1 MKCLMFVSNTS
12 SNIIDKIR
20 KLQTKMAAKEVA
32 MVVILSELADS
43 DDEKPTR
50 GPTRSWIKRRKE
62 NGFFETI
69 IRELILEDLAGFKEM
84 FRMGYADFEKILSSI
99 VVLISP
105 QEIIGGHRPICAEE
119 KLALTLRFLST
130 GEPFSSLSFQ
140 FRISKRAVAYIV
152 KRVCESIVKCLL
164 HTYMSLPGTEDEW
177 LQVAQKFEQRW
188 NYPHVSGAID
198 GKHVV
203 TQKPK
208 NGGSYYYTY
217 KHTHSIILMAIVG
230 PNYECIYADV
240 GTNGRVND
248 SGVWNKS
255 LFLKGIEDGRIHLPS
270 EDLLY
275 NSNI

>member
-1 MKCLMFVSNTS
+1 MFDGMFDVRIATS

-84 FRMGYADFEKILSSI
+84 LRMSYADFEKILSSI

-119 KLALTLRFLST
+119 KLDKSIFL
-130 GEPFSSLSFQ
+130 FSF
-140 FRISKRAVAYIV
+140 
-152 KRVCESIVKCLL
+152 
-164 HTYMSLPGTEDEW
+164 
-177 LQVAQKFEQRW
+177 
-188 NYPHVSGAID
+188 
-198 GKHVV
+198 
-203 TQKPK
+203 
-208 NGGSYYYTY
+208 
-217 KHTHSIILMAIVG
+217 
-230 PNYECIYADV
+230 
-240 GTNGRVND
+240 
-248 SGVWNKS
+248 
-255 LFLKGIEDGRIHLPS
+255 
-270 EDLLY
+270 
-275 NSNI
+275 